1 MWFAFDE
8 SSPMAFFA
16 GLWTRW
22 TSVHK
27 VKGDNIS
34 GQYGG
39 EAALGAFIGH
49 FERLPL
55 KGTVRRIVRWW
66 CQSSMGR
73 SALTV
78 RTGGSAQHVE
88 PVRKGT
94 RKRTNP
100 PWSARSEKCHKRTP
114 STQLVFSISLG
125 FQVRSQIA
133 CVGPYIQKITKKPL
147 PGSVLSQF
155 LPAPGDAGPKQMWL
169 DTSAVAV
176 GLSLV
181 LIEGNGCSLSGPDP
195 ATES

>member
-100 PWSARSEKCHKRTP
+100 P
-114 STQLVFSISLG
+114 
-125 FQVRSQIA
+125 
-133 CVGPYIQKITKKPL
+133 
-147 PGSVLSQF
+147 
-155 LPAPGDAGPKQMWL
+155 
-169 DTSAVAV
+169 
-176 GLSLV
+176 
-181 LIEGNGCSLSGPDP
+181 
-195 ATES
+195 